1 LAVGEIGVA
10 YDANVIKVG
19 DGTTAWNSLTSIA
32 DKALPVQTS
41 NSGKFLTTN
50 GTAASWATVDLST
63 KQDKVTDVS
72 DAEIGYLN
80 GVTSAIQTQL
90 NNKAPLASPALTGTP
105 TAPTATAGT
114 NTTQV
119 ATTAFVSTAVSN
131 LIDSAPGALDTLNE
145 LAAAINDDASFAS
158 TVTTALGNKQDKV
171 TNVSDTEIGYL
182 DGVTSSIQTQIN
194 AKSGLL
200 AAEPSANTNTASS
213 VGHIG
218 MPQVLLASGG
228 LTLSKAHAGEHIYV
242 TGSSQ
247 TITIPDN
254 SSVPFEIGTTIAI
267 INANLTSS
275 IAITTDTLRL
285 AGTATTGTRT
295 LAAYGIATIVK
306 VEATTWIASGN
317 GLT

>member
-1 LAVGEIGVA
+1 MLQRRGTASQWSTANTVLGVGEIGFA
-10 YDANVIKVG
+10 FDTNVVKIG
-19 DGTTAWNSLTSIA
+19 DGTTAWNSLQSLDGKSAYELAVAGGYSGTQTQWLASLA
-32 DKALPVQTS
+32 GDVLPTQTGQ
-41 NSGKFLTTN
+41 SGKFLTTN

-63 KQDKVTDVS
+63 KQDKVT
-72 DAEIGYLN
+72 
-80 GVTSAIQTQL
+80 
-90 NNKAPLASPALTGTP
+90 
-105 TAPTATAGT
+105 
-114 NTTQV
+114 
-119 ATTAFVSTAVSN
+119 
-131 LIDSAPGALDTLNE
+131 
-145 LAAAINDDASFAS
+145 
-158 TVTTALGNKQDKV
+158 
-171 TNVSDTEIGYL
+171 NVSDTEIGYL
-182 DGVTSSIQTQIN
+182 DGVTSSIQTQIGNKQDKVTDVSDTEIGYLNGVTSAIQTQLN

-200 AAEPSANTNTASS
+200 TTEPSANTNTASS
-213 VGHIG
+213 VGYIG

-247 TITIPDN
+247 TITIPAN

-275 IAITTDTLRL
+275 IAITDNTLRL

-295 LAAYGIATIVK
+295 LAAYGMATLVK